1 MPSTKPTYELQ
12 NDFIT
17 KVNSPAIIFG
27 YAGTGKTYALF
38 NKYLELIKNNV
49 SPEEILF
56 VTLKNNAALEIKKQ
70 IKKILGSKSNII
82 HVGTYNYLLTKIL
95 RNHSDKVGLQP
106 NFTIY
111 DTEDSQN
118 TILNIL
124 AQLKLSDEDY
134 DVEKL
139 QKQFRYIKNQF
150 IKPEDYKFSDKD
162 KFQNNIIKI
171 FYEYQNRLRFNNA
184 VDFEDIGILTLEL
197 FQTKA
202 IAQQYK
208 KSFKYIFFDD
218 FQDITPAQ
226 LEIAKL
232 LYNKNFFISYDENQV
247 INEWRGN
254 IANIKNEIINLFP
267 KIQVY
272 EFNQNVRNNDLI
284 LNSALSVLPGQSS
297 ISYTP
302 KENEQKIISIK
313 CFDEKDEAYQIC
325 KRINEII
332 NEEKLTYKD
341 FAVLYRIHSQARIY
355 DEYFKYEK
363 VPTQIIRKLDL
374 FKYKEIKDI
383 IGYLKVISNPNDEQ
397 ALLRIM
403 NFPQRGIGATS
414 IEKMIIFARKLNIS
428 LFETM
433 GRVYE
438 VIDIRERIQKN
449 IKNFKLLL
457 DKYIS
462 LRDKLSIYELT
473 SSLLDEI
480 KIFEVL
486 DEENT
491 LEAANKKENIKSF
504 LEFIQAYRKQ
514 KSDLNLIGFLNSI
527 MLKNGFD
534 FIDESVNA
542 VKVIDIHSAKN
553 VEFPVIFI
561 TGLEEDL
568 FPINPKYEENTTED
582 EEARLLYMGMTRA
595 TKRVFLTYARSRY
608 RFGEVAYQGKSKLI
622 DKIIPTC
629 IKEEVGS
636 VTRRTVDKKIDLD
649 ELFKTDEGLLKP
661 DSKKIK
667 IGTRLIHQVFGYG
680 KITEVIG
687 GGQKQKIVVAFEDG
701 ATKQIMVSM
710 AKMKAL

>member
-1 MPSTKPTYELQ
+1 
-12 NDFIT
+12 
-17 KVNSPAIIFG
+17 
-27 YAGTGKTYALF
+27 
-38 NKYLELIKNNV
+38 
-49 SPEEILF
+49 
-56 VTLKNNAALEIKKQ
+56 
-70 IKKILGSKSNII
+70 
-82 HVGTYNYLLTKIL
+82 
-95 RNHSDKVGLQP
+95 
-106 NFTIY
+106 
-111 DTEDSQN
+111 
-118 TILNIL
+118 
-124 AQLKLSDEDY
+124 
-134 DVEKL
+134 
-139 QKQFRYIKNQF
+139 
-150 IKPEDYKFSDKD
+150 
-162 KFQNNIIKI
+162 
-171 FYEYQNRLRFNNA
+171 
-184 VDFEDIGILTLEL
+184 
-197 FQTKA
+197 
-202 IAQQYK
+202 
-208 KSFKYIFFDD
+208 
-218 FQDITPAQ
+218 
-226 LEIAKL
+226 
-232 LYNKNFFISYDENQV
+232 
-247 INEWRGN
+247 
-254 IANIKNEIINLFP
+254 
-267 KIQVY
+267 
-272 EFNQNVRNNDLI
+272 
-284 LNSALSVLPGQSS
+284 
-297 ISYTP
+297 
-302 KENEQKIISIK
+302 
-313 CFDEKDEAYQIC
+313 
-325 KRINEII
+325 
-332 NEEKLTYKD
+332 
-341 FAVLYRIHSQARIY
+341 
-355 DEYFKYEK
+355 
-363 VPTQIIRKLDL
+363 
-374 FKYKEIKDI
+374 
-383 IGYLKVISNPNDEQ
+383 
-397 ALLRIM
+397 
-403 NFPQRGIGATS
+403 
-414 IEKMIIFARKLNIS
+414 
-428 LFETM
+428 
-433 GRVYE
+433 
-438 VIDIRERIQKN
+438 
-449 IKNFKLLL
+449 LLL

-486 DEENT
+486 DDENT
-491 LEAANKKENIKSF
+491 LESANKKENIKSF

-667 IGTRLIHQVFGYG
+667 VGTRLIHQVFGYG

-687 GGQKQKIVVAFEDG
+687 GGQKQKIVVTFEDG